1 MEASSRLIVT
11 SSDNDTFSK
20 FWRRCHFSPDFESK
34 LDDKIDSLEK
44 LVTQLT
50 TNRRST
56 SPSASVARLC
66 AICPSSN
73 HYTDAC
79 PSLQHPVA
87 SDAPQAYSTNIYN
100 RQQKQQQQQMQFYD
114 APFQITPQPSTS
126 EPTLKE
132 LLEQMTMQNLK
143 FKQESMKIQQETQA
157 AMQNL
162 SNQIRQMATLA
173 PEENAEVFEDQARIS
188 STMEPGRPFLSSTV
202 EVNVPQLE
210 CAVDEL
216 EIHEKISTEQKHVYS
231 ETDIDLIDNSEVF
244 DSVLVSETIDINVV
258 LNEHDYSDEISI
270 DNSFELN
277 VDFVDNAY
285 VNIDFETGILQ
296 SHNMIEL
303 EQNFDLTQF
312 SENCECDCESGSCP
326 ICIEIDYVLQTDSEF
341 ITDVIDYEFDDN
353 VTKVNEN
360 TGITPVSQT
369 QQLLVDRRLLILLIQ
384 QLARRRS
391 KKSLDLN
398 ERAVLGE
405 LLLKTSSPD
414 PEVEDI
420 SLMVQNW
427 QLPP

>member
-1 MEASSRLIVT
+1 
-11 SSDNDTFSK
+11 
-20 FWRRCHFSPDFESK
+20 
-34 LDDKIDSLEK
+34 
-44 LVTQLT
+44 
-50 TNRRST
+50 
-56 SPSASVARLC
+56 
-66 AICPSSN
+66 
-73 HYTDAC
+73 
-79 PSLQHPVA
+79 
-87 SDAPQAYSTNIYN
+87 
-100 RQQKQQQQQMQFYD
+100 
-114 APFQITPQPSTS
+114 
-126 EPTLKE
+126 
-132 LLEQMTMQNLK
+132 MTMQNLK
-143 FKQESMKIQQETQA
+143 FKQESKKIQQETQA

-162 SNQIRQMATLA
+162 SNQIGQMATLA
-173 PEENAEVFEDQARIS
+173 PEGNAEVFEDQARIS
-188 STMEPGRPFLSSTV
+188 STLEPGRPFLSSTV

-210 CAVDEL
+210 CAVDDL
-216 EIHEKISTEQKHVYS
+216 EIHEKIFTEQKHVYS

-244 DSVLVSETIDINVV
+244 DSVLVSETIGINVV

-277 VDFVDNAY
+277 VEFVDNAY

-341 ITDVIDYEFDDN
+341 ITDVIDYEFDDQ

-360 TGITPVSQT
+360 TGTDIDEIMIDEGKYTAISLITPVSQT
-369 QQLLVDRRLLILLIQ
+369 QQLLVDRRQLILLIQ

-391 KKSLDLN
+391 KKSIDLS

-414 PEVEDI
+414 HEVEDI

>member
-1 MEASSRLIVT
+1 
-11 SSDNDTFSK
+11 
-20 FWRRCHFSPDFESK
+20 
-34 LDDKIDSLEK
+34 
-44 LVTQLT
+44 
-50 TNRRST
+50 
-56 SPSASVARLC
+56 
-66 AICPSSN
+66 
-73 HYTDAC
+73 
-79 PSLQHPVA
+79 
-87 SDAPQAYSTNIYN
+87 
-100 RQQKQQQQQMQFYD
+100 
-114 APFQITPQPSTS
+114 
-126 EPTLKE
+126 
-132 LLEQMTMQNLK
+132 
-143 FKQESMKIQQETQA
+143 
-157 AMQNL
+157 
-162 SNQIRQMATLA
+162 
-173 PEENAEVFEDQARIS
+173 
-188 STMEPGRPFLSSTV
+188 MEPGRPFLSSTV

-216 EIHEKISTEQKHVYS
+216 EIHEKISTKQKHVYS
-231 ETDIDLIDNSEVF
+231 ETDTDLIDNSEVF
-244 DSVLVSETIDINVV
+244 DSVLVFETIDINVV

-420 SLMVQNW
+420 SLMAQNW

>member
-1 MEASSRLIVT
+1 
-11 SSDNDTFSK
+11 
-20 FWRRCHFSPDFESK
+20 
-34 LDDKIDSLEK
+34 
-44 LVTQLT
+44 
-50 TNRRST
+50 
-56 SPSASVARLC
+56 
-66 AICPSSN
+66 
-73 HYTDAC
+73 
-79 PSLQHPVA
+79 
-87 SDAPQAYSTNIYN
+87 
-100 RQQKQQQQQMQFYD
+100 MQFYD

-132 LLEQMTMQNLK
+132 LLAQMTMQNFK

-162 SNQIRQMATLA
+162 SNQIRQMVTLA
-173 PEENAEVFEDQARIS
+173 LEENAEVFEDQARIS

-341 ITDVIDYEFDDN
+341 ITDVIDYEFDDQ

-391 KKSLDLN
+391 KKTLDLSK
-398 ERAVLGE
+398 RAVLGE

-420 SLMVQNW
+420 SLMAHNW